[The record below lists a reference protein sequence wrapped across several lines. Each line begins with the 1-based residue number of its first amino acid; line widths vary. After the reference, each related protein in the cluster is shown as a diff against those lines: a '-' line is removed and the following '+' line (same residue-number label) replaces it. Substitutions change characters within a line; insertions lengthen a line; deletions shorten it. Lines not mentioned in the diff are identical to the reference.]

1 MNDNIKKL
9 EEITSFLQNEVS
21 QMSDVIYSQQKD
33 IINLKSEISKLKKV
47 ILELEDN
54 LDLSLSD
61 VNQKPPHY

>member
-21 QMSDVIYSQQKD
+21 QMSDVIYNQQKD

-54 LDLSLSD
+54 LDLNLSD
-61 VNQKPPHY
+61 GNQKPPHY

>member
-1 MNDNIKKL
+1 MENNIKKL

-33 IINLKSEISKLKKV
+33 LINLKSEISKLKKI

-54 LDLSLSD
+54 FDSNLNDG
-61 VNQKPPHY
+61 NQKPPHY

>member
-33 IINLKSEISKLKKV
+33 LINLKSEISKLKKI

-54 LDLSLSD
+54 LDSNLSD
-61 VNQKPPHY
+61 GNQKPPHY

>member
-54 LDLSLSD
+54 LDFSLSD

>member
-21 QMSDVIYSQQKD
+21 QMRDVIYSQQKD

-54 LDLSLSD
+54 LDLNLSD
-61 VNQKPPHY
+61 GNQKPPHY

>member
-9 EEITSFLQNEVS
+9 EEINSFLQNEVS

-54 LDLSLSD
+54 LDLNLSD
-61 VNQKPPHY
+61 GNQKPPHY

>member
-54 LDLSLSD
+54 LNLNLSD
-61 VNQKPPHY
+61 GNQKPPHY

>member
-54 LDLSLSD
+54 LDLNLSD
-61 VNQKPPHY
+61 GNQKPPHY